1 MSGRAGNQV
10 NNLRALFE
18 PNSNS
23 ASPSSRDRSPAGLEG
38 VKGNE
43 SGPVSKVR
51 TSFIA
56 VDRIGPMAP
65 ATGSK
70 KGNDSEIS
78 KLEPSGGDELS
89 AVTNGT
95 VDESPLLNGE
105 KTVLQSTSKDDA
117 EKIDE
122 GKNSDQAKSAEAPS
136 PDKPATPS
144 KNANTSKVVSN
155 AETSSDKLNN
165 TAISGSADNMED
177 PNRANQPQGLG
188 DILKGAPFED
198 DVQGNLDASGAQ
210 ITGAHESESSLP
222 KQKASPKVSLSNG
235 QPKKRSA
242 PKTSSPPKS
251 QSGSSRPPA
260 IDTKNVIPTEPAKT
274 SASSPSNIKKSPRTP
289 GSPDAT
295 GHQPP
300 TKPASPRQPVPAK
313 TSNNVGKE
321 IRKASIPKQ
330 PQTATGAKA
339 PTVPAP
345 KTRSG
350 DSQTSSQVKKSSRSS
365 PPPKIRP
372 KSPTRPVRLPAG
384 ATAAT
389 ASSTAKTGE
398 APPPRPPSRT
408 VVAAGVKTSASN
420 RAQPSG
426 NPREGVT
433 TTNSSL
439 RKSSSRPSLPAAGN
453 PTQKA
458 KARTSMASV
467 KAPEGSFLARM
478 MRPTQSSA
486 SKVHEKIEHATVPGK
501 SKSSKPRRK
510 SGGSDEQEPEPESN
524 EAPSPSVAQQPD
536 EEQIPQPDSTEEPE
550 REPVD
555 ETAAE
560 AKPAAVVEG

>member
-23 ASPSSRDRSPAGLEG
+23 ASPSSRDRSPAGLEA

-43 SGPVSKVR
+43 SRPVSKVR

-65 ATGSK
+65 AVGSK
-70 KGNDSEIS
+70 KVNDSENS
-78 KLEPSGGDELS
+78 KLEPSGGDELT
-89 AVTNGT
+89 AVTNGA

-105 KTVLQSTSKDDA
+105 NTVLQSTSKDDA

-122 GKNSDQAKSAEAPS
+122 GKNSDQIKSAEAPTL
-136 PDKPATPS
+136 DKPATPS
-144 KNANTSKVVSN
+144 KNANTSKAVSN
-155 AETSSDKLNN
+155 AETSSDKLND
-165 TAISGSADNMED
+165 TASPESADDVED
-177 PNRANQPQGLG
+177 SNRANQPQGLG

-198 DVQGNLDASGAQ
+198 EVQGNLEDSGAQ
-210 ITGAHESESSLP
+210 ITGAPESESSLP
-222 KQKASPKVSLSNG
+222 KQKASPKASLPNG

-260 IDTKNVIPTEPAKT
+260 IDTKNVNPTEPAKT
-274 SASSPSNIKKSPRTP
+274 SASSPSNVKKSPRTP
-289 GSPDAT
+289 GSPATT
-295 GHQPP
+295 GHQPS
-300 TKPASPRQPVPAK
+300 TKAASPRQPVPAK
-313 TSNNVGKE
+313 TSNNAGKD
-321 IRKASIPKQ
+321 IKKAPIPKQ
-330 PQTATGAKA
+330 SEAAAGAKA

-345 KTRSG
+345 KTRAS
-350 DSQTSSQVKKSSRSS
+350 DSQTSGQVKKPSRSS

-384 ATAAT
+384 AMAAT
-389 ASSTAKTGE
+389 ASSAAKTGE

-408 VVAAGVKTSASN
+408 IVAAGVKTSASN
-420 RAQPSG
+420 RAPSG
-426 NPREGVT
+426 GNSREGVT
-433 TTNSSL
+433 NTNSSL

-453 PTQKA
+453 PTQKV

-486 SKVHEKIEHATVPGK
+486 SKAHEKIEHATVPGK

-510 SGGSDEQEPEPESN
+510 SGGSDEHEPEPN

-536 EEQIPQPDSTEEPE
+536 EEQIPQPDRTEEPE
-550 REPVD
+550 GETVD
-555 ETAAE
+555 ETAVE
-560 AKPAAVVEG
+560 AKPSTVVEG